1 VVIELTQELDEMK
14 TMMAKKFGVTV
25 VLVGA
30 LAGGALAANAQE
42 TTPPADQPAQAQ
54 DGTQPGGLGQMGGRG
69 GRMGQPGGMGQRGG
83 RLAEDHQIYLM
94 QAVMDATGLNLIEV
108 STQVRD
114 GATLGEIVTA
124 NGGSIDAVAADAL
137 AGATEAI
144 NQAVTAGRLTQEQ
157 ADRAI
162 AQLST
167 LYTNILNGEGR
178 GQVVDRVMDVGIVQL
193 AAEQTGLNVRE
204 IAQQLRDG
212 AALSTLLTDN
222 GVDVNAF
229 VTEATERAQARLDL
243 QVANDRITAEQ
254 AAELMTQFAEELN
267 QLLNATAAPIT

>member
-1 VVIELTQELDEMK
+1 MK
-14 TMMAKKFGVTV
+14 TMIAKKFGVTV

-137 AGATEAI
+137 AGVTDAI
-144 NQAVTAGRLTQEQ
+144 NQAVTDGRLTQEQ
-157 ADRAI
+157 ADNAI

-167 LYTNILNGEGR
+167 LYTSILNGEGR
-178 GQVVDRVMDVGIVQL
+178 GQVMDRVMDVGIVQL
-193 AAEQTGLNVRE
+193 AAEQTGLNARE

-212 AALSTLLTDN
+212 ASLSTLLTDN

-229 VTEATERAQARLDL
+229 VTEATERAQARIDL
-243 QVANDRITAEQ
+243 QVANDRLTAEQ

-267 QLLNATAAPIT
+267 QLLNAVTASL